1 MSLDASH
8 RPRVATLKDVAE
20 RAGVSTATVARV
32 LHDNGY
38 VAGET
43 REVVEVALQET
54 GYSINA
60 VAQGLRKRRTFTLG
74 HVLHSIAPNPFFG
87 EVARGAE
94 QEASASGCGVVMT
107 TTYGDAERERLGVQ
121 TLIRRR
127 VDAILFTTLTS
138 GDNVELA
145 VRAGVPVVQVQRVSH
160 VPTSTVTVDNAA
172 GAHAAVAHLIG
183 LGHRRIAF
191 IGVDPNSPSR
201 HDVGLA
207 GVELHRRRTI
217 ERERLSGYLAAH
229 ADADVVVH
237 DELVEL
243 GGTYYELERAWT
255 AVRRLLARP
264 AAARPT
270 AIFATCDMLAA
281 GALQEIYAHRL
292 RVPEDISVVGF
303 DDTYASHLTP
313 PLTTVRQPMVEIG
326 QAAARLALQALQ
338 GGDHAR
344 DPHQVRLTTSLVLR
358 ASTGPPA
365 EAP

>member
-1 MSLDASH
+1 MTDAPP
-8 RPRVATLKDVAE
+8 RPKVATLKDVAE

-32 LHDNGY
+32 LHGSGY
-38 VAGET
+38 VARET
-43 REVVEVALQET
+43 RELVEAAIRET

-94 QEASASGCGVVMT
+94 QEASAAGCGVVMT
-107 TTYGDAERERLGVQ
+107 TTDGDAERERLGVQ

-145 VRAGVPVVQVQRVSH
+145 VRAGVPVVQVERVSH
-160 VPTSTVTVDNAA
+160 VPTSSVTADNAA
-172 GAHAAVAHLIG
+172 GSYAAVEHLIG

-191 IGVDPNSPSR
+191 IGVDPNQPSR
-201 HDVGLA
+201 HDAGLG

-326 QAAARLALQALQ
+326 QAAAHLAIQALHAGEQ
-338 GGDHAR
+338 DH

-358 ASTGPPA
+358 SSTCPP
-365 EAP
+365 PTLSP

>member
-1 MSLDASH
+1 MTLPQL

-38 VAGET
+38 VAEET
-43 REVVEVALQET
+43 RETVEAAIRET

-74 HVLHSIAPNPFFG
+74 HVLHSIAPNPFFA

-107 TTYGDAERERLGVQ
+107 TTYGDKVRERQGVE

-127 VDAILFTTLTS
+127 VDAIIFTTLTS
-138 GDNVELA
+138 GDNVEIA
-145 VRAGVPVVQVQRVSH
+145 VRAGIPVVQVERISH
-160 VPTSTVTVDNAA
+160 VPAHAVTADNAA
-172 GAHAAVAHLIG
+172 GSYAAVEHLIG

-191 IGVDPNSPSR
+191 IGVDPHQPSKR
-201 HDVGLA
+201 DASSDGI
-207 GVELHRRRTI
+207 ELHRRRTI

-229 ADADVVVH
+229 ADADVVVR

-243 GGTYYELERAWT
+243 GDTYYELERARA
-255 AVRRLLARP
+255 AVKRFLALP
-264 AAARPT
+264 EGGRPT
-270 AIFATCDMLAA
+270 AVFATCDMLAA
-281 GALQEIYAHRL
+281 GTLQEIYAHRL
-292 RVPEDISVVGF
+292 SVPGDISVVGF
-303 DDTYASHLTP
+303 DDTYAQHLTP

-326 QAAARLALQALQ
+326 QAAARLAIQALERSDEV
-338 GGDHAR
+338 G

-358 ASTGPPA
+358 DSTGPPPA
-365 EAP
+365 SA